1 MSLTIMML
9 KYMPYLLTRIQAILT
24 ILLPVIILDLRP
36 MLDWQ

>member
-9 KYMPYLLTRIQAILT
+9 KYMPYSLTRIQAILT
-24 ILLPVIILDLRP
+24 ILLPVMILEVCP